1 MKDIV
6 SILKEK
12 QRELFEKYKELE
24 ILQSELPYAYNIIQ
38 NDMQRIDEINGC
50 YRIAICNIETA
61 ERLESE
67 VV

>member
-12 QRELFEKYKELE
+12 QRELSEKYKELE
-24 ILQSELPYAYNIIQ
+24 TLQGEWTYAYNIIQ
-38 NDMQRIDEINGC
+38 SDMQRIDEINEC
-50 YRIAICNIETA
+50 NRIAICNIETA